1 MDRRKLVTAL
11 FNWKNESDKLRKTF
25 KVSDDYRYILS
36 VWPKGIKFDSAEYKE
51 ANEMYK
57 ELEKLQIYQELK

>member
-11 FNWKNESDKLRKTF
+11 FNWMNESDKPRKTF

-36 VWPKGIKFDSAEYKE
+36 VWSTGINFDSAEYKE
-51 ANEMYK
+51 ADEMYK
-57 ELEKLQIYQELK
+57 ELKKLQMYQELK